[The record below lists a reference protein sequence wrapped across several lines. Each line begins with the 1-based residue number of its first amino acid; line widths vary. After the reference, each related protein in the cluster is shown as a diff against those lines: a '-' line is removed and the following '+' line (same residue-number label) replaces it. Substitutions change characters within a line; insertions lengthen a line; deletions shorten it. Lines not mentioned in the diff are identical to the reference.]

1 MRLPLHVVNSTL
13 TYELVLRGAKVN
25 NYLLRAGAQ
34 KKEGKRNEGNLQVAN
49 STLTYELVLRGA
61 RYMTTC

>member
-25 NYLLRAGAQ
+25 NYLLRAGTQ
-34 KKEGKRNEGNLQVAN
+34 TKKEGEKK
-49 STLTYELVLRGA
+49 
-61 RYMTTC
+61 